1 MDFNIDRLLDRLIAL
16 TPEQT
21 RRYIVAYS
29 GGCDSQVLLHALA
42 SLKNHLPGE
51 VLAVH
56 INHGL
61 QPEAALWAAHCAESC
76 RSLEIPLETISLELE
91 PEPGE
96 SIEAVAREARY
107 AAIQGLVKP
116 SDVLLT
122 AHHQDDQAET
132 LLLQLFRGAGLRGMA
147 AMPEV
152 ATFGPG
158 YLVRPLLGFSRS
170 QLDTYAAANGLS
182 WVDDQSNL
190 DQRYDRNFLRQN
202 VMPVLLERWP
212 SLRQTLSRSA
222 SYCAEAQNEI
232 ERVARDD
239 LALIRDAGTNTLA
252 IPQLMAL
259 DNPRLR
265 SALRLWIRESGCRA
279 PNSRRMKQI
288 VTEVLGAADDR
299 NPVVS
304 WEGSEIRRYR
314 GQLYIMSTV
323 NYPDPG
329 LTLAWNGVD
338 ELTLPAGMGV
348 LSCRTG
354 EGGIDAAL
362 WKQGKLSVGFRSEG
376 VKCRPAGRGVSV
388 TLKKLFQEQGVP
400 PWQRGRIPLL
410 FIDGQ
415 LAAVGSLTICEPFQA
430 IAGAP
435 GVLLRQS

>member
-1 MDFNIDRLLDRLIAL
+1 MDFNIDRLLDRLTAL

-42 SLKNHLPGE
+42 SLKNHLPGQ

-61 QPEAALWAAHCAESC
+61 QPEAVLWAAHCAESC
-76 RSLEIPLETISLELE
+76 RSLEIPLETTSLELE

-107 AAIQGLVKP
+107 AAIQRLVKP
-116 SDVLLT
+116 YDVLLT

-158 YLVRPLLGFSRS
+158 YLVRPLLEFSRT
-170 QLDTYAAANGLS
+170 QLETYATANGLS

-239 LALIRDAGTNTLA
+239 LALIRDAVTNTLA

-304 WEGSEIRRYR
+304 WDGSEVRRYR
-314 GQLYIMSTV
+314 GQLYIMPTV

-348 LSCRTG
+348 LSCRPG
-354 EGGIDAAL
+354 EGGIDATL
-362 WKQGKLSVGFRSEG
+362 WKQGKLSVGFRPEG

-415 LAAVGSLTICEPFQA
+415 LAAVGSLTVCEPFQA

-435 GVLLRQS
+435 GVLLRQA